1 MALQEYV
8 GAIVLEVDGAEIEV
22 VSCSPTEDTGRRL
35 VRTMNRTGNAAGFT
49 RGVTNYELSITA
61 VIPKGG
67 ESLDWA
73 NIEGAK
79 LTISPATEGGER
91 VSYLDCF
98 TTSVGRQY
106 QVEGEARIDV
116 RLNALRKVVE

>member
-35 VRTMNRTGNAAGFT
+35 VRTMNRSGNAAGFT
-49 RGVTNYELSITA
+49 QGVTNYELSIVA
-61 VIPKGG
+61 VIPKTG
-67 ESLDWA
+67 EAVDWA
-73 NIEGAK
+73 NIQGAK
-79 LTISPATEGGER
+79 LTISPVTEGGQR
-91 VSYLDCF
+91 VSYLDAF
-98 TTSVGRQY
+98 STSVGRQY